1 MIRKIT
7 SEYIL
12 LVNGQP
18 IVKLNYTLMAF
29 YIQSN
34 AIDKEIIL

>member
-7 SEYIL
+7 SENIL

-18 IVKLNYTLMAF
+18 IVKLNYTLMSF
-29 YIQSN
+29 YRQ
-34 AIDKEIIL
+34 